1 MIFSKEN
8 VDELNAVISV
18 KISPD
23 DYQPK
28 VDKAMKE
35 YAKKAQI
42 PGFRKGMVPVGM
54 IKKMYGKSLMV
65 DEINKLLGE
74 SVHNYIVENKF
85 DLLGHALPRTM
96 SDAIDWD
103 NQKEFIFEYDIAFA
117 PTFNID
123 FSGETF
129 TRKVVKFSEALID
142 DNVRNIAKR
151 YGKVT
156 NPLVVEK
163 DDMVYLDFTELDVNG
178 IIKENG
184 IFKNSPIALDTVPN
198 EDTRNLFIGKE
209 IGFTTKLNPVSL
221 ITKPEELSY
230 LLGLKS
236 DQIDSISNNFEV
248 KITNISRLSPAD
260 LLPEFFEKIYG
271 SSVTTEEQFRDKV
284 SEELKMM
291 FASDSEKMLVND
303 IQKRLIEKTNLH
315 LPSVFLKRWIKTV
328 NEKPLTDEQIEQDW
342 PAYENSTRWQLIETK
357 LLNENNITIT
367 EQEAKEHV
375 EGLIRKQFQQY
386 NMMEID
392 DAMLQDTV
400 KNVLKNEEERRKLYQ
415 SLYDGKLMTLYKTKC
430 AITEQEMDEKDFYKS

>member
-18 KISPD
+18 KISPE

-28 VDKAMKE
+28 VDKAMKD

-85 DLLGHALPRTM
+85 ELLGHAMPRTM
-96 SDAIDWD
+96 SEAIDWD
-103 NQKEFIFEYDIAFA
+103 NQKEFTFEYDIAFA
-117 PTFNID
+117 PSFNLD
-123 FSGETF
+123 LSGETF
-129 TRKVVKFSEALID
+129 TKKVVKFSEALID

-156 NPLVVEK
+156 NPSIIEK
-163 DDMVYLDFTELDVNG
+163 DDMVYLDFTELNADGSV
-178 IIKENG
+178 KENG
-184 IFKNSPIALDTVPN
+184 IFKNSPIALDTVPS
-198 EDTRNLFIGKE
+198 EEARNQFIGKE
-209 IGFTTKLNPVSL
+209 IGFTTKLNPTSL

-230 LLGLKS
+230 LLGVKADEVES
-236 DQIDSISNNFEV
+236 VSNNFEV
-248 KITNISRLSPAD
+248 KVTNISRLSPAD
-260 LLPEFFEKIYG
+260 LAPEFFEKIYG
-271 SSVTTEEQFRDKV
+271 ASVTTEEQFREKV
-284 SEELKMM
+284 KEELTMM

-303 IQKRLIEKTNLH
+303 IQKRLIEKTNLQ
-315 LPSVFLKRWIKTV
+315 LPSVFLKRWIKAV
-328 NEKPLTDEQIEQDW
+328 NEKPLTDEQIEKEW

-357 LLNENNITIT
+357 LLTDNNIVVTD
-367 EQEAKEHV
+367 QEAKEHV

-392 DAMLQDTV
+392 DDMLQETV
-400 KNVLKNEEERRKLYQ
+400 KNVMKNEEERRKLYQ
-415 SLYDGKLMTLYKTKC
+415 SLYDGKLMTLYQMKC
-430 AITEQEMDEKDFYKS
+430 TIVEQEMDEKDFYKS